1 MGESSISEMKII
13 PGMIGAQGIRVG
25 KAFIHNR
32 AKFSVPKRYI
42 PDDRIQSEVKRFKDA
57 RQNSLDQLHKA
68 LVKVSRRDHRIIIES
83 HMMLTADEVLF
94 EDVQDLIEQ
103 EKITAEWAVSKVIE
117 EVIKPL
123 NEQDI
128 QYLKERRTDLEHV
141 SSRLIRNLLGIIPRS
156 LESLTEPAIVVS
168 HDISP
173 ADMAHV
179 KREYV
184 LGIITE
190 TGGSTGHVSILAR
203 GMNIPTLVG
212 VEDVASEIRS
222 GSPIILD
229 AIDGKVILRPTPE
242 IVEEFLNKKKIFEAE
257 RVELLKLK
265 DLPSV
270 TRDNHEVTI
279 SANIEFPDEIPV
291 VLDHGIHSI
300 GLFRTEFVYITSQRI
315 PNEKD
320 QYQIYK
326 QVAEKIGVENPVT
339 VRTLDLGADK
349 ILPGFFHE
357 KEANPALGS
366 RAIRFSLNR
375 PDIFK
380 VQLRAILRA
389 SVHGKLKIMF
399 PMISGLGE
407 VRQAKSILEEV
418 KNELRQ
424 NDVPFDE
431 NIKVGIMME
440 VPSAALIADVLAKEV
455 DFFSIGTNDLIQY
468 MLAVDRIN
476 ENVNY
481 LYTPLHPSV
490 LRVIDEVVRK
500 GHEGGI
506 KVSMCGEMAG
516 EIHYLMLLVGLGLD
530 ELSMPVASTL
540 KIKWFLRNISYSEC
554 KQFAKNILSLT
565 YSADVEN
572 YLHDQMS
579 CRFPEIFPASFWK
592 RH

>member
-1 MGESSISEMKII
+1 MGEYDVSEMKII
-13 PGMIGAQGIRVG
+13 PGMIGAQGISVG
-25 KAFIHNR
+25 KAFILDR
-32 AKFSVPKRYI
+32 ARFGVPRRFI
-42 PDDRIQSEVKRFKDA
+42 SENKVQKEVQRFKSA
-57 RQNSLDQLHKA
+57 RQKSLDQLHEA

-94 EDVQDLIEQ
+94 DDVQDLIEQ
-103 EKITAEWAVSKVIE
+103 EKINAEWAVSKVIE
-117 EVIKPL
+117 EVMRPL
-123 NEQDI
+123 NEQDT

-141 SSRLIRNLLGIIPRS
+141 SFRLVQNLMGIVPRS
-156 LESLTEPAIVVS
+156 LESLKEPAIVVS

-173 ADMAHV
+173 ADMAHI

-184 LGIITE
+184 LGIVTE

-212 VEDVASEIRS
+212 VDDVASEIRS
-222 GSPIILD
+222 GAPLILD

-242 IVEEFLNKKKIFEAE
+242 ISEEFQNKKKLFEAE
-257 RVELLKLK
+257 RIELLKLK

-270 TRDNHEVTI
+270 TKDHHQVTI
-279 SANIEFPDEIPV
+279 SANIELPEEIPV
-291 VLDHGIHSI
+291 VLNHGIHSI
-300 GLFRTEFVYITSQRI
+300 GLFRTEFMYLTSSRI

-320 QYQIYK
+320 QFQIYK
-326 QVAEKIGVENPVT
+326 QVAEKIAAENPVT

-349 ILPGFFHE
+349 VLPGFFHE

-366 RAIRFSLNR
+366 RAIRFSLKR
-375 PDIFK
+375 RDIFK

-389 SVHGKLKIMF
+389 SKYGLLKIMF

-407 VRQAKSILEEV
+407 VRQSKEILEEV
-418 KNELRQ
+418 KEELRQ
-424 NDVPFDE
+424 KEIPFDE

-440 VPSAALIADVLAKEV
+440 VPSAALIADVLAREV

-490 LRVIDEVVRK
+490 LRVIDEVVKK

-506 KVSMCGEMAG
+506 TVSMCGEMAG
-516 EIHYLMLLVGLGLD
+516 EIQYLMLLVGLGLD
-530 ELSMPVASTL
+530 ELSMPVSATL
-540 KIKWFLRNISYSEC
+540 KIKWFLRNINYSEC
-554 KQFAKNILSLT
+554 RQFAQDILSL
-565 YSADVEN
+565 SCSSDVKN
-572 YLHDQMS
+572 YLHEQMS
-579 CRFPEIFPASFWK
+579 CRFPELFPASYWL